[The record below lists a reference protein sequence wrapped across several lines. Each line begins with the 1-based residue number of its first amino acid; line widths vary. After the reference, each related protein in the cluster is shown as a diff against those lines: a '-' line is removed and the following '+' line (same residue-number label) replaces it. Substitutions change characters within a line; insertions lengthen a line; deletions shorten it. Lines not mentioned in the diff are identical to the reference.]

1 MSGLGKGEDFVPK
14 HRPLF
19 VGNDKISHIFFVLFV
34 IPFLVL
40 RITARFCLQKY
51 GEFVILQSSREQQG
65 NIGKLKEK
73 LTHFIGSRLRIL
85 TLFSSF
91 TVRLAQ
97 R

>member
-1 MSGLGKGEDFVPK
+1 LTT
-14 HRPLF
+14 PL
-19 VGNDKISHIFFVLFV
+19 S
-34 IPFLVL
+34 VL
-40 RITARFCLQKY
+40 RFIARLCLQKY
-51 GEFVILQSSREQQG
+51 NEFVILQSSREQQG